1 MRKACEGLM
10 TRVSLGILSLSIEN
24 NLAEVHF
31 TYPPE
36 GLIGT
41 LTFQITGEKLN
52 LIKQSL
58 VEK

>member
-1 MRKACEGLM
+1 M